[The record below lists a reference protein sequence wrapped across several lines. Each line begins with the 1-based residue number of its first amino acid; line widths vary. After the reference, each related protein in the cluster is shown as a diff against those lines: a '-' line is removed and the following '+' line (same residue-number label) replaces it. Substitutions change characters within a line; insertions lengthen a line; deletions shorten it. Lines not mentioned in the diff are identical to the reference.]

1 LYTSKVRIGGF
12 QEIPRS
18 KLIDQYADSSDGSRF
33 IKFNGHEVHLRENQD
48 KEKPKLLALHGI
60 CDSLHTWDPWN
71 KELEKHFH
79 LIRIDLPFFG
89 LTKRNKEVPLTRE
102 YFNQFIDDLVKELKL
117 TKFSLLGHS
126 LGAFLSWS
134 YAAYRTD
141 LIDKVVLLAPPGH
154 PQTPP
159 KVISLVATPILKKI
173 FTFWTPKFILKYI
186 LKNLFYDISLITNDI
201 LNRYYD
207 MLMSEGN
214 REEYADFFVFLI
226 KYAAAEHHEINKIKQ
241 PTLILW
247 GEKDLWVPSI
257 KAVPFFQKQIPHAR
271 IIVYPNMRHMVQY
284 EKTKETLTELLLFF
298 ELPVED

>member
-1 LYTSKVRIGGF
+1 
-12 QEIPRS
+12 
-18 KLIDQYADSSDGSRF
+18 
-33 IKFNGHEVHLRENQD
+33 
-48 KEKPKLLALHGI
+48 
-60 CDSLHTWDPWN
+60 
-71 KELEKHFH
+71 
-79 LIRIDLPFFG
+79 
-89 LTKRNKEVPLTRE
+89 
-102 YFNQFIDDLVKELKL
+102 
-117 TKFSLLGHS
+117 
-126 LGAFLSWS
+126 
-134 YAAYRTD
+134 
-141 LIDKVVLLAPPGH
+141 
-154 PQTPP
+154 
-159 KVISLVATPILKKI
+159 
-173 FTFWTPKFILKYI
+173 
-186 LKNLFYDISLITNDI
+186 
-201 LNRYYD
+201 